1 MELAQYE
8 GFGMGKRRAGRG
20 SKYSDEFKRRLV
32 GESHADGVSVPMVAK
47 KHGVPDSRIYAWRGD
62 ARFQPGGLEEDAAF
76 VPVEVENSDG
86 DVAHVLP
93 EAQPTRVPTRPPQIE
108 ITLENGRKLRVSD
121 GVDAGFVLE
130 LARGLAA

>member
-1 MELAQYE
+1 
-8 GFGMGKRRAGRG
+8 MGKRRAGRG

-32 GESHADGVSVPMVAK
+32 AESRADGVSVPMVAK

-62 ARFQPGGLEEDAAF
+62 ARFQPGGLEKDAAF
-76 VPVEVENSDG
+76 VPVEVGGSDG
-86 DVAHVLP
+86 GVASALP
-93 EAQPTRVPTRPPQIE
+93 EVPPTITPTGPSQIE

-121 GVDAGFVLE
+121 GVDAGFVPE

>member
-8 GFGMGKRRAGRG
+8 DFRMGKRRAGRG

-32 GESHADGVSVPMVAK
+32 AESHAGGVSVPMVAT

-62 ARFQPGGLEEDAAF
+62 ARFQPNTSEEDAAF
-76 VPVEVENSDG
+76 APVKVGGSDA
-86 DVAHVLP
+86 DAVSALP
-93 EAQPTRVPTRPPQIE
+93 EVQPTSVPTSPSQIE

-130 LARGLAA
+130 LARGLTA